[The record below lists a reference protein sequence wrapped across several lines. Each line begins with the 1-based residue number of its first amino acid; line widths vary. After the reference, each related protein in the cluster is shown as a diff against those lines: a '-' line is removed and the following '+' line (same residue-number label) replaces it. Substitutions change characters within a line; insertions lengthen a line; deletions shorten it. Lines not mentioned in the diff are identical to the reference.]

1 MAKLLGNQT
10 VLLDKQPII
19 LSGAAI
25 VGKKE
30 GDGPLAKYFDDIVDD
45 EYAGEKTFEAAE
57 SRILRDAFIKL
68 LEKSGKASTD
78 INLILSGDL
87 LNQCT
92 AASYAFR
99 DVDIPYLGLY
109 GACSTMSESMTI
121 ASMLIDGGSIDYA
134 VCAASSHFCSAER
147 QYRFPLE
154 YGSQRTPTAQW
165 TVTGAGAVLLGKEGQ
180 GPRITSVTPGKIIDE
195 GIKDSNNMGAAMS
208 PAACD
213 TILNHLNDTGRTVDD
228 MDIILTGDLGSF
240 GTTMLRELLIKNG
253 IDPKN
258 KLSDCG
264 TLIFNLEKQGVVCG
278 GSGCGC
284 SASVFSTY
292 ILDQF
297 SKGILNRV
305 LFVAT
310 GALLSPTR
318 IQQGETIPSI
328 AHAVLVEA

>member
-45 EYAGEKTFEAAE
+45 EYAGGKTFEAAE

-213 TILNHLNDTGRTVDD
+213 TILSHLNDTGRTVDD

>member
-121 ASMLIDGGSIDYA
+121 ASMLIDGGSIDCA

-213 TILNHLNDTGRTVDD
+213 TILSHLNDTGRTVDD

>member
-1 MAKLLGNQT
+1 MAKRLGNQT
-10 VLLDKQPII
+10 IILDKQPII
-19 LSGAAI
+19 LSGAGI

-30 GDGPLAKYFDDIVDD
+30 GDGPLARYFDDVVDD

-57 SRILRDAFIKL
+57 SRILRDTFIKA
-68 LEKSGKASTD
+68 LEKSGKSSTD

-99 DVDIPYLGLY
+99 DVDTPYLGLF
-109 GACSTMSESMTI
+109 GACSTMSESLAV
-121 ASMLIDGGSIDYA
+121 ASMIIDGGSVDYA

-147 QYRFPLE
+147 QFRYPLE
-154 YGSQRTPTAQW
+154 FGAQRTPTSQW
-165 TVTGAGAVLLGKEGQ
+165 TVTGAGAIVLGKDGQ
-180 GPRITSVTPGKIIDE
+180 GPKITCVTPGKIIDE

-208 PAACD
+208 PAAFD
-213 TILNHLNDTGRTVDD
+213 TIRSHLIDTRRSVDD
-228 MDIILTGDLGSF
+228 YDLILTGDLGSF
-240 GTTMLRELLIKNG
+240 GSTMLRDLLSKSN
-253 IDPKN
+253 IDLKN
-258 KLSDCG
+258 KHKDCG
-264 TLIFNLEKQGVVCG
+264 TIIFDLEKQGVDCG

-284 SASVFSTY
+284 SAAVFSTY

-297 SKGILNRV
+297 MQGILKRV

-318 IQQGETIPSI
+318 IQQGETIPGI
-328 AHAVLVEA
+328 AHAVLIEA

>member
-1 MAKLLGNQT
+1 MAMLLGNQT

-213 TILNHLNDTGRTVDD
+213 TILSHLNDTGRTVDD

>member
-1 MAKLLGNQT
+1 MAKRLGTQT
-10 VLLDKQPII
+10 IILDKQPII
-19 LSGAAI
+19 LSGAGI

-30 GDGPLAKYFDDIVDD
+30 GDGPLARYFDDVVDD

-57 SRILRDAFIKL
+57 SRILRDTFIKA
-68 LEKSGKASTD
+68 LEKSGKSSTD

-99 DVDIPYLGLY
+99 DVDTPYLGLF
-109 GACSTMSESMTI
+109 GACSTMSESLLL
-121 ASMLIDGGSIDYA
+121 ASMLIDGGSVDYT

-147 QYRFPLE
+147 QFRYPLE
-154 YGSQRTPTAQW
+154 FGAQRTPTSQW
-165 TVTGAGAVLLGKEGQ
+165 TVTGAGAIVLGKDGQ
-180 GPRITSVTPGKIIDE
+180 GPKITCVTPGKIIDE

-213 TILNHLNDTGRTVDD
+213 TITSHLIDTGRSVDD
-228 MDIILTGDLGSF
+228 FDMILTGDLGVF
-240 GTTMLRELLIKNG
+240 GSTMLRDLLNKNN
-253 IDPKN
+253 IDLKN
-258 KLSDCG
+258 KHKDCG
-264 TLIFNLEKQGVVCG
+264 TIIFDLEKQGVDCG

-292 ILDQF
+292 ILNQF
-297 SKGILNRV
+297 MQGIVKRV

-318 IQQGETIPSI
+318 IQQGETIPGI
-328 AHAVLVEA
+328 AHAVLIEA

>member
-45 EYAGEKTFEAAE
+45 EYAGKKTFETAE

-213 TILNHLNDTGRTVDD
+213 TILSHLNDTGRTVDD

>member
-1 MAKLLGNQT
+1 MAKRLGNQT
-10 VLLDKQPII
+10 IILDKQPII
-19 LSGAAI
+19 LSGAGI

-30 GDGPLAKYFDDIVDD
+30 GDGPLARYFDDVVDD

-57 SRILRDAFIKL
+57 SRILRDTFIKA
-68 LEKSGKASTD
+68 LEKSGKSSTD

-99 DVDIPYLGLY
+99 DVDTPYLGLF
-109 GACSTMSESMTI
+109 GACSTMSESLAV
-121 ASMLIDGGSIDYA
+121 ASMIIDGGSVDYA

-147 QYRFPLE
+147 QFRYPLE
-154 YGSQRTPTAQW
+154 FGAQRTPTSQW
-165 TVTGAGAVLLGKEGQ
+165 TVTGAGAIVLGKDGQ
-180 GPRITSVTPGKIIDE
+180 GPKITCVTPGKIIDE

-208 PAACD
+208 PAAFD
-213 TILNHLNDTGRTVDD
+213 TIRSHLIDTRCSVDD
-228 MDIILTGDLGSF
+228 YDLILTGDLGSF
-240 GTTMLRELLIKNG
+240 GSTMLRDLLSKSN
-253 IDPKN
+253 IDLKN
-258 KLSDCG
+258 KHKDCG
-264 TLIFNLEKQGVVCG
+264 TIIFDLEKQGVDCG

-284 SASVFSTY
+284 SAAVFSTY

-297 SKGILNRV
+297 MQGILKRV

-318 IQQGETIPSI
+318 IQQGETIPGI
-328 AHAVLVEA
+328 AHAVLIEA

>member
-1 MAKLLGNQT
+1 LAKLLGNQT

>member
-1 MAKLLGNQT
+1 MAKRLGNQT
-10 VLLDKQPII
+10 VVLDKQPII

-30 GDGPLAKYFDDIVDD
+30 GDGPLARYFDDIIDD

-57 SRILRDAFIKL
+57 SRILRDTFIKV

-78 INLILSGDL
+78 IDLILSGDL

-109 GACSTMSESMTI
+109 GACSTMSESMAI
-121 ASMLIDGGSIDYA
+121 ASMLIDGGGVEYA

-154 YGSQRTPTAQW
+154 FGSQRTPTAQW

-180 GPRITSVTPGKIIDE
+180 GPRITCVTPGKIIDE

-213 TILNHLNDTGRTVDD
+213 TIMSHLNDTGRTVDD
-228 MDIILTGDLGSF
+228 IDVILTGDLGSF
-240 GTTMLRELLIKNG
+240 GTTMLRELLIKNK
-253 IDPKN
+253 IDPKD

-264 TLIFNLEKQGVVCG
+264 TLIFNLEEQGVVCG

-297 SKGILNRV
+297 SKGIIKRV

-318 IQQGETIPSI
+318 IQQGETIPGV

>member
-1 MAKLLGNQT
+1 MAKKIGNQT
-10 VLLDKQPII
+10 VLLDKHPII
-19 LSGAAI
+19 LGGAAI

-30 GDGPLAKYFDDIVDD
+30 GDGPLARSFDDIVDD

-57 SRILRDAFIKL
+57 SRILRDTFIKL

-78 INLILSGDL
+78 ISIILSGDL

-99 DVDIPYLGLY
+99 DVNIPYLGLY
-109 GACSTMSESMTI
+109 GACSTMSESLLV
-121 ASMLIDGGSIDYA
+121 ASMLIDGGSAEYA

-154 YGSQRTPTAQW
+154 FGSQRTPTAQW
-165 TVTGAGAVLLGKEGQ
+165 TVTGAGAVLLGKDGQ

-195 GIKDSNNMGAAMS
+195 GIKDSNNLGASMS
-208 PAACD
+208 PAASD
-213 TILNHLNDTGRTVDD
+213 TIISHLKDTGRTVDD
-228 MDIILTGDLGSF
+228 FDFILTGDLGSF
-240 GTTMLRELLIKNG
+240 GSTMLRELLLKNNIDIK
-253 IDPKN
+253 DKHR
-258 KLSDCG
+258 DCG
-264 TLIFNLEKQGVVCG
+264 TLIFDLESQGVDCG

-284 SASVFSTY
+284 CAAVFSTY

-297 SKGILNRV
+297 MKGIIKRV
-305 LFVAT
+305 LFIAT

-328 AHAVLVEA
+328 AHAVLIEA

>member
-213 TILNHLNDTGRTVDD
+213 TILSHLNDTGRTVDD

>member
-10 VLLDKQPII
+10 VLLDKEPII

-213 TILNHLNDTGRTVDD
+213 TILSHLNDTGRTVDD

>member
-1 MAKLLGNQT
+1 LAKLLGNQT

-213 TILNHLNDTGRTVDD
+213 TILSHLNDTGRTVDD

>member
-213 TILNHLNDTGRTVDD
+213 TILSHLNDTGRTVDD

-253 IDPKN
+253 IDPNN

>member
-121 ASMLIDGGSIDYA
+121 ASMLIDGGSVDYA

-213 TILNHLNDTGRTVDD
+213 TILSHLNDTGRTVDD

>member
-213 TILNHLNDTGRTVDD
+213 TILSHLNDTGRTVDD

-240 GTTMLRELLIKNG
+240 GTTILRELLIKNG
-253 IDPKN
+253 IDPNN

>member
-1 MAKLLGNQT
+1 
-10 VLLDKQPII
+10 
-19 LSGAAI
+19 
-25 VGKKE
+25 
-30 GDGPLAKYFDDIVDD
+30 
-45 EYAGEKTFEAAE
+45 
-57 SRILRDAFIKL
+57 
-68 LEKSGKASTD
+68 
-78 INLILSGDL
+78 
-87 LNQCT
+87 
-92 AASYAFR
+92 
-99 DVDIPYLGLY
+99 
-109 GACSTMSESMTI
+109 MSESMTI

-213 TILNHLNDTGRTVDD
+213 TILSHLNDTGRTVDD